1 MSRRAVDWIA
11 AVRILLFAG
20 LLILGIFLPLP
31 ALEGVPLCFYYAR
44 FGRLCPG
51 CGMTRAAYLLM
62 HGHPI
67 AALRQ
72 NPFIL
77 VVLMAGYMGIAE
89 LSPYLFGRQL
99 KQIVLPSWLLI
110 ALGALLIVFCI
121 ARNIGKFL

>member
-51 CGMTRAAYLLM
+51 CGMTRAFFHIM
-62 HGHPI
+62 
-67 AALRQ
+67 
-72 NPFIL
+72 
-77 VVLMAGYMGIAE
+77 
-89 LSPYLFGRQL
+89 
-99 KQIVLPSWLLI
+99 
-110 ALGALLIVFCI
+110 LGAVPGAFALHPVFTTLYFPIMLILFCNDLYCFSRRVFGKRESESFLDGI
-121 ARNIGKFL
+121 FTGRLYENIVRGRAR

>member
-1 MSRRAVDWIA
+1 MIA
-11 AVRILLFAG
+11 
-20 LLILGIFLPLP
+20 LGIAGYA
-31 ALEGVPLCFYYAR
+31 ALLLLTGVGCPIRYVT
-44 FGRLCPG
+44 GIPCPG

-77 VVLMAGYMGIAE
+77 LVLMAGYMGVAE

-99 KQIVLPSWLLI
+99 KQIVLPTWLLI
-110 ALGALLIVFCI
+110 SLGALLVVFTIV
-121 ARNIGKFL
+121 RNVVKFF

>member
-51 CGMTRAAYLLM
+51 CGMTRAFFHIMQGDVPGAFALNPVFTTLYFPIMLILLYCVLGYYRPRRYNM
-62 HGHPI
+62 W
-67 AALRQ
+67 
-72 NPFIL
+72 
-77 VVLMAGYMGIAE
+77 VVITLLFLFTVTFGIWGF
-89 LSPYLFGRQL
+89 YFR
-99 KQIVLPSWLLI
+99 
-110 ALGALLIVFCI
+110 
-121 ARNIGKFL
+121 

>member
-51 CGMTRAAYLLM
+51 CGMTRAFFHIMQGDVPGAF
-62 HGHPI
+62 
-67 AALRQ
+67 AL
-72 NPFIL
+72 NPPLRDLITKTNSTSLAFFRTKKNAKIHL
-77 VVLMAGYMGIAE
+77 PEKSQVV
-89 LSPYLFGRQL
+89 
-99 KQIVLPSWLLI
+99 
-110 ALGALLIVFCI
+110 
-121 ARNIGKFL
+121 